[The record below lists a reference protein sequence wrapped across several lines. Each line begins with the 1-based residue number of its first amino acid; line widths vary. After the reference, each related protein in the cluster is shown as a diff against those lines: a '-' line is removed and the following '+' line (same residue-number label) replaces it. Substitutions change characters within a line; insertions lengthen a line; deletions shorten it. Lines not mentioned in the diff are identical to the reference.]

1 MQGKKPFDG
10 NLRCNVCCFETVAQI
25 KTSCSANI
33 DLGKNFGTIAENCC
47 TPLWF
52 CEAQT
57 FLQVV
62 VYRHFLRF
70 VRKRK
75 KICRLLQL
83 QSKCTGNKTF
93 QNSEASGKQ
102 CCWVGE
108 STRKPS
114 ARPLQQR
121 NPKRISRKVKYS
133 LKDLRSF
140 FVNCDLWQAMASR
153 CNADVF
159 LTPT

>member
-1 MQGKKPFDG
+1 MQGKKTIWRKFPLKRLSLWNCCADKNKLLG
-10 NLRCNVCCFETVAQI
+10 KHLLWKNLRDDCRKQLHT
-25 KTSCSANI
+25 
-33 DLGKNFGTIAENCC
+33 
-47 TPLWF
+47 LWF

-62 VYRHFLRF
+62 VSRHFLRF

-93 QNSEASGKQ
+93 QNSEASGKL

-133 LKDLRSF
+133 LKDLMSF